1 MILRNYQQQYIQQA
15 RAAIATHK
23 KILLVAP
30 TGAGKTA
37 IIVEIIKNTITKN
50 KTIYFFVHDK
60 YLLGQT
66 AEKLKNAKI
75 DFGYIAAGFE
85 QKNKSVMLCMIQ
97 SFNRRDTD
105 IKNADLV
112 IIDEAHR
119 TASNTYKTIAKE
131 AKYLVGLTA
140 TPART
145 DGQPLGD
152 IYKKIVDVIGIKEL
166 IGQGFLC
173 DYDLYAADI
182 CADFDD
188 IKTKNKDYDSEELEE
203 IINTTTITGDAIS
216 HYKKLCDGKRCVVLC
231 VNIKHARAVAEMY
244 KTAGISAYSITSEE
258 NFNYRKLVI
267 DKFKAGEIKI
277 ITAVNLLV
285 EGVDIPEIECVQWL
299 RPTKSLIIYM
309 QGNGRGLRTAENKN
323 RLTILDHVGNMRR
336 FGMPCDHREWSLTE
350 KQKEKTKTTSE
361 LEVTTCKECF
371 FVYDSKETECP
382 MCGTEKISKAKMIIY
397 DDKAELK
404 KIDKIDARDII
415 NKARKPNTLEHMI
428 NYAITKNYKNP
439 SAWAAFKYAAQQGR
453 KPTKNEF
460 SHAAR
465 IRNELTAA
473 HHAFFSEQGS
483 FSF

>member
-1 MILRNYQQQYIQQA
+1 MILRSYQEQYIQEA
-15 RAAIATHK
+15 RAAIAQHK

-60 YLLGQT
+60 YLLQQT
-66 AEKLKNAKI
+66 SEKLVTAQI
-75 DFGYIAAGFE
+75 DFGYIASGFE
-85 QKNKSVMLCMIQ
+85 QKNKSVMLCMVQ

-105 IKNADLV
+105 IRNADLV

-119 TASNTYKTIAKE
+119 TASNTYKTIARE

-152 IYKKIVDVIGIKEL
+152 IYKKIVDVISIKEL

-173 DYDLYAADI
+173 EYDLYAADI
-182 CADFDD
+182 CTNFDD
-188 IKTKNKDYDSEELEE
+188 IAIKNNDYDAAQMEKTM
-203 IINTTTITGDAIS
+203 NTTFITGDAIQ

-231 VNIKHARAVAEMY
+231 VNIRHARAVADMY
-244 KTAGISAYSITSEE
+244 SAAGIPALSITSEDTFPHR
-258 NFNYRKLVI
+258 NAVI
-267 DKFKAGEIKI
+267 DKFRGGELKV

-299 RPTKSLIIYM
+299 RPTQSLIIYM
-309 QGNGRGLRTAENKN
+309 QGNGRGLRPAKNKN
-323 RLTILDHVGNMRR
+323 RLTILDHVGNVRK
-336 FGMPCDHREWSLTE
+336 FGMPCDYREWSLTD
-350 KQKEKTKTTSE
+350 KQPSKNKKPPEC
-361 LEVTTCKECF
+361 EVTTCKECF
-371 FVYDSKETECP
+371 FVYDSRETECP
-382 MCGTEKISKAKMIIY
+382 KCGTERIPEKAIIY
-397 DDKAELK
+397 NNDAELK

-439 SAWAAFKYAAQQGR
+439 SAWAAFKYAAKEGR
-453 KPTKNEF
+453 KPSKQEF
-460 SHAAR
+460 SNAAR
-465 IRNELTAA
+465 IRNELAAA
-473 HHAFFSEQGS
+473 HHDPFSSKGS

>member
-1 MILRNYQQQYIQQA
+1 MILRGYQEQYIQQA
-15 RAAIATHK
+15 RAAIAQYK

-50 KTIYFFVHDK
+50 KTIFFFVHDK

-66 AEKLKNAKI
+66 AEKLKSAKI

-85 QKNKSVMLCMIQ
+85 QKNKTVMLCMIQ
-97 SFNRRDTD
+97 SFNRRSTD
-105 IKNADLV
+105 IKKADLV

-119 TASNTYKTIAKE
+119 TASNTYKTIAKDS
-131 AKYLVGLTA
+131 KYLVGLTA

-152 IYKKIVDVIGIKEL
+152 IYKKIVEVISISEL
-166 IGQGFLC
+166 IKQGFLC

-182 CADFDD
+182 CTDFDD
-188 IKTKNKDYDSEELEE
+188 IKTKNKDYDSEGLEE
-203 IINTTTITGDAIS
+203 KINTTTITGDAIK
-216 HYKKLCDGKRCVVLC
+216 HYKKLSENKRCVVLC

-244 KTAGISAYSITSEE
+244 KAAGIPAYSITSEE
-258 NFNYRKLVI
+258 NFSYRKTVI

-309 QGNGRGLRTAENKN
+309 QGNGRGLRTASNKE
-323 RLTILDHVGNMRR
+323 RLIILDHVGNMRR
-336 FGMPCDHREWSLTE
+336 FGMPCDHREWSLTD
-350 KQKEKTKTTSE
+350 KQPAKNKKPQEW
-361 LEVTTCKECF
+361 EVTTCKECK
-371 FVYDSKETECP
+371 FVYDSRETECP
-382 MCGTEKISKAKMIIY
+382 KCGTERIPEKAIFY
-397 DDKAELK
+397 DDNAELK
-404 KIDKIDARDII
+404 KIDKIQAIDII

-439 SAWAAFKYAAQQGR
+439 SAWAAFKYAAQKGR
-453 KPTKNEF
+453 KPSKQEF

-465 IRNELTAA
+465 VRNELTAA
-473 HHAFFSEQGS
+473 HDAFFSEQGT

>member
-1 MILRNYQQQYIQQA
+1 MILRGYQNEYIQQA
-15 RAAIATHK
+15 RAAIAEHK

-50 KTIYFFVHDK
+50 KTIFFFVHDK

-66 AEKLKNAKI
+66 AEKLKSAQI

-85 QKNKSVMLCMIQ
+85 QKNKNVMLCMIQ
-97 SFNRRDTD
+97 SFNRRSTD
-105 IKNADLV
+105 IKKADLV

-119 TASNTYKTIAKE
+119 TASNTYKTIASE

-152 IYKKIVDVIGIKEL
+152 IYKKIVEVIRIHEL
-166 IGQGFLC
+166 IKKGFLC

-182 CADFDD
+182 CTDFDD
-188 IKTKNKDYDSEELEE
+188 IKTKNKDYDSEDLEE
-203 IINTTTITGDAIS
+203 KINTTTITGDAIK
-216 HYKKLCDGKRCVVLC
+216 HYKKLSENKRCVVLC

-244 KTAGISAYSITSEE
+244 KAAGIPAYSITSEE
-258 NFNYRKLVI
+258 NFSYRKLVI

-309 QGNGRGLRTAENKN
+309 QGNGRGLRTAADKN
-323 RLTILDHVGNMRR
+323 RLIILDHVGNMRR

-350 KQKEKTKTTSE
+350 KQKEKTKSTPE
-361 LEVTTCKECF
+361 LEVTICKECF
-371 FVYDSKETECP
+371 FTYNASKKQCP
-382 MCGTEKISKAKMIIY
+382 KCGTEKISTAKQIIY
-397 DDKAELK
+397 DDKSELK
-404 KIDKIDARDII
+404 KIDKIQAIDII
-415 NKARKPNTLEHMI
+415 NKARKPNTLEHLI

-439 SAWAAFKYAAQQGR
+439 SAWAAFKFAAQKGR
-453 KPTKNEF
+453 KPSKHEF